1 MPLFEKKQTRSKR
14 FFYLQDVENECRRA
28 CIGDDGL
35 SILPMTHTVEDN
47 CTNLIQGKMPSL
59 NKWTVILQHIF
70 LLNRHAQI
78 NPADKT
84 TDRKKN
90 GKAESCSAQKTTHN
104 RNNVSNN
111 TSHPSLNAIGYL
123 LA

>member
-1 MPLFEKKQTRSKR
+1 
-14 FFYLQDVENECRRA
+14 
-28 CIGDDGL
+28 
-35 SILPMTHTVEDN
+35 
-47 CTNLIQGKMPSL
+47 MPSL

-84 TDRKKN
+84 VSVPMNECFIHTDRKKN

-111 TSHPSLNAIGYL
+111 TSHPSLNAIGYC
-123 LA
+123 